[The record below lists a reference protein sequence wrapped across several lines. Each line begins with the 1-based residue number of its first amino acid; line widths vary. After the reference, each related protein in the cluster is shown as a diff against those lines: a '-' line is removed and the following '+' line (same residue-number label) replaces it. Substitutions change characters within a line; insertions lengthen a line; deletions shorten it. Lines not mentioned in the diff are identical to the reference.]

1 MSTLFLLIFTNG
13 GMKNGKNKRK
23 NQSCNRDTNTQVANF
38 SVLYMKLHHYHWYV
52 KGESFFTLHLK
63 FEELYKEMA
72 SHFDT
77 IAERMLSLGAS
88 PTATLKEQL
97 QLASIN
103 EATGDE
109 DTQEMVKTLAND
121 FDTICT
127 ELTEGIT
134 VAEDKDDQP
143 TADLFI
149 AIRTSLEKHRWML
162 EAYLAD

>member
-1 MSTLFLLIFTNG
+1 MAKTKE
-13 GMKNGKNKRK
+13 KNLVTEKLDR
-23 NQSCNRDTNTQVANF
+23 QVANF

-63 FEELYKEMA
+63 FEEWYKEMA

-77 IAERMLSLGAS
+77 IAERMLSLGDA

-109 DTQEMVKTLAND
+109 DTHEMVKTLADD
-121 FDTICT
+121 FDTICS

-162 EAYLAD
+162 EAYLAE

>member
-1 MSTLFLLIFTNG
+1 MEKTKEKTNPVTETL
-13 GMKNGKNKRK
+13 
-23 NQSCNRDTNTQVANF
+23 NTQVANF

-88 PTATLKEQL
+88 PTATFKEQL
-97 QLASIN
+97 QLASIK
-103 EATGDE
+103 EASGDE
-109 DTQEMVKTLAND
+109 DTQEMVKALAND

>member
-1 MSTLFLLIFTNG
+1 MMDYIEIKVPAKPDYIGVIRLTLSGIA
-13 GMKNGKNKRK
+13 
-23 NQSCNRDTNTQVANF
+23 NRIGYT
-38 SVLYMKLHHYHWYV
+38 Y
-52 KGESFFTLHLK
+52 
-63 FEELYKEMA
+63 EEIEDIK
-72 SHFDT
+72 

-88 PTATLKEQL
+88 PTATFKEQL
-97 QLASIN
+97 QLASIK
-103 EATGDE
+103 EASGDE
-109 DTQEMVKTLAND
+109 DTQEMVKALAKD

-134 VAEDKDDQP
+134 IAEDKDDQP